1 LSHSIE
7 LYSRRTEKPLNLD
20 DEAKELVKELGAAI
34 NRAIERSA
42 EVAQAIENLREAGYE
57 TELSLRLQIGMRH
70 LGATDEEDSETDHQ
84 TDEAE
89 FETTATL
96 ELTEED
102 RRTLRRMK
110 IRVDD
115 FD

>member
-1 LSHSIE
+1 M
-7 LYSRRTEKPLNLD
+7 NLD
-20 DEAKELVKELGAAI
+20 DEAKELVKELGGAI

-42 EVAQAIENLREAGYE
+42 EVAQAIENLRDAGYE
-57 TELSLRLQIGMRH
+57 TELALRLQIGMRQ
-70 LGATDEEDSETDHQ
+70 LGQIEEDSETDDL
-84 TDEAE
+84 TDENK

-115 FD
+115 FE